1 MCTCCICVIFFRP
14 FPQPPL
20 SFHSSLCSL
29 LAVIILTDP
38 TEVTEEENQAREESP
53 AREERAAPREASHQ
67 ERVAREGLPM
77 DLTAAMDLTEAMVQ
91 ESQAKEARH
100 QLREENKALLW
111 FLPL

>member
-1 MCTCCICVIFFRP
+1 MCTCCICVIFFIFSRP
-14 FPQPPL
+14 FTQPHHL
-20 SFHSSLCSL
+20 DLTLFLCTL
-29 LAVIILTDP
+29 RRVIILTDP

-91 ESQAKEARH
+91 ESRAREARH
-100 QLREENKALLW
+100 QLREENK
-111 FLPL
+111 FH